1 MKDIQP
7 KVKEIKSKVKKIQ
20 PKVERKLH
28 KLDATNQSTGR
39 LGTQIALILRGKN
52 KPEYQAH
59 LDIGDIVEVYN
70 IKLLKFTGKKLEQKV
85 HIRYSGYQGGIKK
98 TKIAD
103 LLKSNPGEILR
114 HAVRDMLPPT
124 RLRNNMMKRLIIK

>member
-70 IKLLKFTGKKLEQKV
+70 IKLLKFTGKKLEQKI
-85 HIRYSGYQGGIKK
+85 HIDIQVIKAELK
-98 TKIAD
+98 KLK
-103 LLKSNPGEILR
+103 LLIY
-114 HAVRDMLPPT
+114 
-124 RLRNNMMKRLIIK
+124 